1 MNLAQKIER
10 LHNSEQKL
18 LLIVGGPGSGK
29 SKAIREYSNETGIP
43 MLDLDMIFQHTPT
56 DKLVEENLTD
66 EVAIIKVKEYNEN
79 NKHSDWFA
87 KAVSDDYKLWG
98 GMAELV

>member
-1 MNLAQKIER
+1 MDNYD
-10 LHNSEQKL
+10 
-18 LLIVGGPGSGK
+18 
-29 SKAIREYSNETGIP
+29 RETVA
-43 MLDLDMIFQHTPT
+43 